1 MATPAL
7 AVRGLRV
14 ALPDGRVLIDGVDLS
29 IAPGEVVVLLGGSGA
44 GKSTFARVLFE
55 RDELEAAGFDVMAA
69 QLDLDREQL
78 GLVPQ
83 RGALFDHLDVRG
95 NLEIALRHSG
105 GDVAEAPRWLERVG
119 LDPALAD
126 APVTSLSGGQ
136 AQRVAVARVLA
147 SKRKLLFLDEPSV
160 GLDPHRVRVLA
171 RLIREQVDQHGIS
184 VIVVT
189 HDVALAAGV
198 ADRLY
203 LLSLEHR
210 RLEPMFADR
219 WPGPLEDHP
228 DRGKWL
234 LELEEAIVDHLEE
247 HGDNSLPPGTKKR
260 RSRRLLEPVLRPF
273 ATAITALARAPVQLV
288 KHPRDFAV
296 IAKRVLLQ
304 TLVRPLVFYAIVSTL
319 IGYTVLFVISKVGG
333 AGVRPDA
340 LLRQIGGS
348 YVVALAPALSALLFV
363 AASGSA
369 TNAWLGSMGL
379 TKQTLALDALGVDR
393 RSYLWAP
400 AWVSAG
406 IAYLLVACVFALGM
420 IAGGLLVCRGYH
432 VPHAWE
438 LLTADF
444 VDPRP
449 ERVRYALRA
458 GFLVWMYAWGIAS
471 DVIAKGGANKPEADS
486 VTRGMTASVVA
497 CTLWVVAWELLT
509 VVFVFGVLRT
519 PVDLSVTNGVPSR
532 SAHVSHDG
540 APLVRTRWTV
550 RYRGDFVR
558 EVGETELTGPYQ
570 RPGACVGRVV
580 LGEQLLDHGI
590 AQALGKQIDAE
601 LRGESVFPAGDYERL
616 QGLAVRWAELARHPD
631 DKAMVGDAP
640 HGYVRVG
647 ATVVFDRVEVPIV
660 VALVPE
666 GSGAHFRIAARAEL
680 SFDNRALQWLSD
692 KIGGDKLASR
702 LARRQIDDV
711 LMTTLAP
718 PPPFELD
725 DHQLLQFTYCDGP
738 IEIADGAYGALPFA
752 VAFQGNVAHVPL
764 ALPAPARDAL
774 SIDLAPD
781 ALNAL
786 LHELWRTGWLDRR
799 LAEAGLDRLF
809 NSEPTV
815 TQFLSVRIGAPKL
828 ALAPVVAPHEDR
840 LRVAA
845 DARVAITDEGH
856 TTTGRVYGA
865 LDAAFPS
872 GVDLGALELTCEQP
886 PATLVPCYGDLVAA
900 MRDRGAAFHGALTE
914 QLRRLVTAIFAERQL
929 AGLPADVTIH
939 AATPSLVAGA
949 LHLKLD
955 VSVQ

>member
-1 MATPAL
+1 MDTPAL

-29 IAPGEVVVLLGGSGA
+29 IKPGEVVVLLGGSGA

-55 RDELEAAGFDVMAA
+55 REELAAAGFDVMAA

-126 APVTSLSGGQ
+126 APVTALSGGQ

-171 RLIREQVDQHGIS
+171 RLIREQVAKLGIS
-184 VIVVT
+184 AIVVT

-198 ADRLY
+198 ADRLF
-203 LLSLEHR
+203 LLSLADR
-210 RLEPMFADR
+210 KLEPLFADR
-219 WPGPLEDHP
+219 WPGPVEDHP
-228 DRGKWL
+228 DRGTWL
-234 LELEEAIVDHLEE
+234 LELEAAIVDHLDA
-247 HGDNSLPPGTKKR
+247 HGDKPAPAGSKKPPR
-260 RSRRLLEPVLRPF
+260 RSLIEPVLRPF
-273 ATAITALARAPVQLV
+273 TTAFTALVRAPGQLV
-288 KHPRDFAV
+288 RHPRDFGI

-304 TLVRPLVFYAIVSTL
+304 TLLRPLVFYAIVSTL

-400 AWVSAG
+400 AWVTAG
-406 IAYLLVACVFALGM
+406 LAYLLVAGIFAFGM

-471 DVIAKGGANKPEADS
+471 DVVAKGGANKPEADS

-509 VVFVFGVLRT
+509 VIVMFGVMS
-519 PVDLSVTNGVPSR
+519 PPADLHVTNGRPSR
-532 SAHVSHDG
+532 PAELSREGS
-540 APLVRTRWTV
+540 PLVRTRWTV
-550 RYRGDFVR
+550 RYRGGFVR
-558 EVGETELTGPYQ
+558 EVGETELVGPYQ
-570 RPGACVGRVV
+570 KPGACVGRIVI
-580 LGEQLLDHGI
+580 GQQLLDHGVT
-590 AQALGKQIDAE
+590 QAIGKQIDAE
-601 LRGESVFPAGDYERL
+601 LRGESVFPVGDYQKL
-616 QGLAVRWAELARHPD
+616 KGLAVRWAELAQHPD

-666 GSGAHFRIAARAEL
+666 GAGVHFRLAARAEL
-680 SFDNRALQWLSD
+680 SFDNRAMQWLSD

-711 LMTTLAP
+711 LLTTLAP

-725 DHQLLQFTYCDGP
+725 DHQTLQFTYCDGP
-738 IEIADGAYGALPFA
+738 IEIADAAYGALPFA
-752 VAFQGNVAHVPL
+752 VRFQGNVAHVPL
-764 ALPAPARDAL
+764 ALPPPTRDAL
-774 SIDLAPD
+774 SIDLTPD
-781 ALNAL
+781 ALNGL

-799 LAEAGLDRLF
+799 LAEAGLDRMF
-809 NSEPTV
+809 NSDPTV
-815 TQFLSVRIGAPKL
+815 AEFLSVRIGPATL
-828 ALAPVVAPHEDR
+828 ALAPVVTPHEDK

-845 DARVAITDEGH
+845 DARVPITDEGH
-856 TTTGRVYGA
+856 TSTGRVYGA

-872 GVDLGALELTCEQP
+872 GVDLGALELTCEQTRE
-886 PATLVPCYGDLVAA
+886 TLVPCYGDLVAA

-939 AATPSLVAGA
+939 TATPSLVAGA

-955 VSVQ
+955 ASIQ